1 MEDMTSRSMV
11 TAVPVWL
18 ATVVALIVVVLAL
31 PADAHLAS
39 VPLVAASAVL
49 LAFGLQVAT
58 QRTDGVVR
66 RLLITIVGIVV
77 ITAVASGLMLTLPGV
92 D

>member
-1 MEDMTSRSMV
+1 MSSRTMV
-11 TAVPVWL
+11 TAVPVWAAAL
-18 ATVVALIVVVLAL
+18 VALGVVAVAL
-31 PADAHLAS
+31 PRDAHLAA

-66 RLLITIVGIVV
+66 RLLVTIVGIVV
-77 ITAVASGLMLTLPGV
+77 IAAVASGLMLTVPGV

>member
-1 MEDMTSRSMV
+1 MA
-11 TAVPVWL
+11 TAVPVWAAAL
-18 ATVVALIVVVLAL
+18 VALVVAVIAL
-31 PADAHLAS
+31 PRDAHLAS

-58 QRTDGVVR
+58 QRTDGVVG
-66 RLLITIVGIVV
+66 RLLVTIVGIVV
-77 ITAVASGLMLTLPGV
+77 IAAVASGLMLIVPGV

>member
-1 MEDMTSRSMV
+1 MTSRSMV

-18 ATVVALIVVVLAL
+18 ATVVALIVVVLTL

-49 LAFGLQVAT
+49 LSFGLQVAT

>member
-18 ATVVALIVVVLAL
+18 ATVVALIVVVLTL
-31 PADAHLAS
+31 PVDAHLAS

-49 LAFGLQVAT
+49 LSFGLQVAT

-66 RLLITIVGIVV
+66 RLLITIV
-77 ITAVASGLMLTLPGV
+77 ITAVSSALMLTLPGV